1 MSSRAGLQDLRLLCH
16 LLRLPHQRA
25 SYLRRDFPFESS
37 EPFPALSVWL
47 AVMTQAFLIFP
58 GLQLPGAVGLDGLRA
73 DQLLESLREI
83 ALGGAER

>member
-25 SYLRRDFPFESS
+25 SFLRRDFPFESS

-58 GLQLPGAVGLDGLRA
+58 PGFSFQVPSDLTSSCRSA
-73 DQLLESLREI
+73 S
-83 ALGGAER
+83 